1 MVSKFKTKVIKCPIR
16 KREVEVTYTNSG
28 SWFSPKYD
36 IVDCPAMYESN
47 LSCNRQCKSLLTR
60 LQNYMY
66 FSLKRVMEDAT
77 NHSTLI
83 GKH

>member
-47 LSCNRQCKSLLTR
+47 LSCNRQCKPLLTR
-60 LQNYMY
+60 PHNYMY
-66 FSLKRVMEDAT
+66 FGLNR
-77 NHSTLI
+77 I
-83 GKH
+83 